1 MPITARQV
9 FEAVLVEMNKVQ
21 APSLLL
27 EDFNY
32 LFNKAINQY
41 INKRYNIYDVNQ
53 QTTDDLRVLKS
64 SVTLRALN
72 DKSTVNDVTVR
83 DSMYGAIYE
92 FALPA
97 DYLHLLNCVC
107 NFKVNKPFKCYNA
120 NTYVQFPATRLTSD
134 MWSQI
139 ITNFYMRPTYKRPYY
154 FIHNVNSYPA
164 DSQYTTFQPE
174 GGFEYGNKINYE
186 GNFGRVPSEN
196 IYLPTDGGNT
206 DIQHLK
212 TLTDPSAN
220 NSPVKDRFGNTYT
233 DDNNHYDKDYKYG
246 IPRYLDFSEPEIN
259 NENFLWRRTGK
270 GIIFANVD
278 ITGDGK
284 AEKVILGDLN
294 FKPKQY
300 TVDTVDLSGK
310 QHSRGDFYQYSDSIS
325 NGLYTDMQ
333 TPVKVTINNSVVEH
347 IGSFITEV
355 NGKATQEYDSHFQDA
370 ETSLQYVIN
379 GQNVIV
385 GTDNAPIK
393 VEWEWVPL
401 LKHTKYNS
409 VEKVGEVRYGNP
421 STVRLEIRYGKDNSL
436 FTLDSVYVDYIKSPQ
451 YIRIT
456 QEQLDLTEDT
466 SQIMEFPDYVIQE
479 IINELVHIVME
490 NSGDA
495 RLQTHIPISQSVAN
509 PAQQQEAPATTS
521 RKR

>member
-164 DSQYTTFQPE
+164 DSQYTTSQPV

-206 DIQHLK
+206 DIQHLIP
-212 TLTDPSAN
+212 LEG
-220 NSPVKDRFGNTYT
+220 VYDRFGKQYT

-284 AEKVILGDLN
+284 KEKVILGDVN

-300 TVDTVDLSGK
+300 TVDCQDTNGT
-310 QHSRGDFYQYSDSIS
+310 HSRGDFYQYGDKGED
-325 NGLYTDMQ
+325 GLYQDMA
-333 TPVKVTINNSVVEH
+333 TTLKVTINNSVVRY
-347 IGSFITEV
+347 IGNNVTSMID
-355 NGKATQEYDSHFQDA
+355 GKAIISLPSSGSSQTPSTGGNGGSDAANPNLDPINEGGASTEGTQGPHLAPRVTTTGY
-370 ETSLQYVIN
+370 ETTLQYVDPS
-379 GQNVIV
+379 GQNIIV
-385 GTDNAPIK
+385 GTTESPIK

-421 STVRLEIRYGKDNSL
+421 STVRLEIRYGK
-436 FTLDSVYVDYIKSPQ
+436 F
-451 YIRIT
+451 
-456 QEQLDLTEDT
+456 
-466 SQIMEFPDYVIQE
+466 
-479 IINELVHIVME
+479 
-490 NSGDA
+490 
-495 RLQTHIPISQSVAN
+495 
-509 PAQQQEAPATTS
+509 
-521 RKR
+521 